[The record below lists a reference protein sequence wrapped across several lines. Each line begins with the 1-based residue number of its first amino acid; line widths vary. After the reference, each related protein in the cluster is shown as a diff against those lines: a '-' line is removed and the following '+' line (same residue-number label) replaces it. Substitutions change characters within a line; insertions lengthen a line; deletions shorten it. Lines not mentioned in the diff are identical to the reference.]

1 VVMRTAGLEPARLRF
16 RRSESTGLRSPSLM
30 ISDCRFR
37 LAAFTPLSTVCK
49 VRSETSLE
57 TGEAVC
63 SRLPAGDKCL
73 VQSIELSVGTLII
86 NTCRAARAL
95 VLESR
100 KLANWPVDKLEAG
113 GRALS
118 AK

>member
-37 LAAFTPLSTVCK
+37 LAAFTPLSAVCK

-63 SRLPAGDKCL
+63 SRLPAGDRCL

-86 NTCRAARAL
+86 NTCRAL